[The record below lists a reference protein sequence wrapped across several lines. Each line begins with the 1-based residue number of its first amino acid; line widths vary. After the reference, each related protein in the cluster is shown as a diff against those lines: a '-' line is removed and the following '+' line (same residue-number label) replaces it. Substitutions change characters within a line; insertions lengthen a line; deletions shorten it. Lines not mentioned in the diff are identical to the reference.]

1 MFRERVFLVKYR
13 GLEVLLMAI
22 SSTITIEL
30 PGSLATE
37 LSMAGDEFVADV
49 FQRGLRDLRIERAL
63 ERYRLGGVSFGA
75 AASAA
80 GTSESELALHA
91 YARGLEPPFDRTTL
105 MEELA

>member
-1 MFRERVFLVKYR
+1 
-13 GLEVLLMAI
+13 MAI

-80 GTSESELALHA
+80 GASESELVLHA